1 MGWMIGGVIYSVGNV
16 SKKQLRKYIENQEVI
31 FMKFMLENPSFTNGP
46 VEIDN
51 KQAVKQITAYINK
64 PIILGDEILIVVDG
78 LPFKLQWIDIKDDE
92 YKFKNVRLKR

>member
-1 MGWMIGGVIYSVGNV
+1 
-16 SKKQLRKYIENQEVI
+16 
-31 FMKFMLENPSFTNGP
+31 MKFKLENPSFTNGP

-51 KQAVKQITAYINK
+51 KQAAKQITAYINK

-78 LPFKLQWIDIKDDE
+78 LPLKLQWIDIKDDE

>member
-1 MGWMIGGVIYSVGNV
+1 
-16 SKKQLRKYIENQEVI
+16 
-31 FMKFMLENPSFTNGP
+31 MKFILENPSFINGP

-78 LPFKLQWIDIKDDE
+78 LPLKLQWVDIKDDE